1 MKKYKLAY
9 LFTILSAIINIIFYW
24 TGFYDPL
31 EQNLYDFR
39 FRLRGPLSGD
49 SLYHQVI
56 DPTKGQEIKLKP
68 KYELLK
74 NRAIKKNYSEDND
87 VVIIGLDQSSYTNI
101 GRFYPYDRGLIWA
114 KVIDNLVAANV
125 SVISFDIM
133 FDNKTISDSIFSA
146 SIQRAQQQGVE
157 VILAANNLIET
168 SIAGQNFSLLKPSD
182 DIIKGNNAKLG
193 LVGTITDRDGFIRK
207 YIAYD
212 NRINDSYQQEYYSL
226 ALQSIISFKKIK
238 PYFSKGGLQIGETF
252 IPFYENQNTFL
263 INYFGPSSYARLKTF
278 NTIPLHEI
286 LDDGSCYPE
295 EGDCDPILKNH
306 DEIDGFMELFT
317 MEGWNGVNP
326 FFGKIAIIGS
336 ALQEHHDMYNI
347 PFNENGEMFGVEIHA
362 NVIQQLLD
370 NNNIQNPI
378 SFLGLDSD
386 INDKII
392 SIFIILC
399 ISFLIFFIMIYFNPI
414 TSLILTFLISGMW
427 FNVSVGSFLND
438 YLWILK
444 YIINFK
450 INMPD
455 ISQSI
460 VLPIVYPVS
469 SAILSYGFNLSYKL
483 YTENQDKKFLK
494 TTFGNYISSELVDQM
509 YKNKTIPQLGGEQG
523 YHTVIFSDVA
533 SFSSI
538 AEELSAP
545 ELVELLNEY
554 LTEMTQIILN
564 NGGTI
569 DKYIGDAIVAFYGA
583 PVKVE
588 NHEHKAILSIIQM
601 NNKLKELRQKWVND
615 DKWSDLI
622 VNMNHRIGINTGD
635 LVTGN
640 MGSSIQM
647 NYTCMGDTVNLAAR
661 LESGSKHWGI
671 NAQVPETV
679 MKVTKDDFI
688 YRELGA
694 IRVQGKKESINVYEL
709 ICEKKHK
716 NDSLNKLLIKF
727 EEGRQLYLKRKW
739 DDAIKVF
746 NQSALLEDMSD
757 KYRQTNPS
765 LTYINI
771 CNEFKI
777 NSPNK
782 DWDGV
787 YDFKSK

>member
-1 MKKYKLAY
+1 MKKYRLAY
-9 LFTILSAIINIIFYW
+9 LFTILSVVINIIFYW
-24 TGFYDPL
+24 MGFYDSL
-31 EQNLYDFR
+31 EQNLYDYR
-39 FRLRGPLSGD
+39 FKLRGALSGD
-49 SLYHQVI
+49 HLYHQVVDSI
-56 DPTKGQEIKLKP
+56 KGAEVQLKP
-68 KYELLK
+68 KYQLLE
-74 NRAIKKNYSEDND
+74 NRAIKKDYSKDND
-87 VVIIGLDQSSYTNI
+87 VVIIGLDQASYTNI

-114 KVIDNLVAANV
+114 KIVDNLVAAKV

-133 FDNKTISDSIFSA
+133 FDNKTLSDSIFAA
-146 SIQRAQQQGVE
+146 SIKKAKQEGVE

-168 SIAGQNFSLLKPSD
+168 GIAGQNFNLLKPSD
-182 DIIKGNNAKLG
+182 DIIKENNAKLG

-212 NRINDSYQQEYYSL
+212 NRIEDSYQQEYYSL
-226 ALQSIISFKKIK
+226 ALQSVISFKKIK
-238 PYFSKGGLQIGETF
+238 PNFNKEGLQIGEIF
-252 IPFYENQNTFL
+252 IPFYENENTFL
-263 INYFGPSSYARLKTF
+263 INYFGPSSYGRLKTF
-278 NTIPLHEI
+278 NTIPMHEI

-295 EGDCDPILKNH
+295 EGDCEPILKNH

-317 MEGWNGVNP
+317 MDEWNGVNP

-336 ALQEHHDMYNI
+336 ALQEHHDMFNT
-347 PFNENGEMFGVEIHA
+347 PFNDNGQMFGVEIHA

-370 NNNIQNPI
+370 NNNIENPI
-378 SFLGLDSD
+378 SFLGLDS
-386 INDKII
+386 NLNNKII
-392 SIFIILC
+392 SVFIMLF

-414 TSLILTFLISGMW
+414 NSLILIFIISLMW
-427 FNVSVGSFLND
+427 FNISIGAFLND
-438 YLWILK
+438 YLWIFK
-444 YIINFK
+444 YIMNFK
-450 INMPD
+450 INIPD

-460 VLPIVYPVS
+460 ILPVIYPIS
-469 SAILSYGFNLSYKL
+469 SAVFSYGFNLSYKL

-494 TTFGNYISSELVDQM
+494 ATFGNYISSELVEQM
-509 YKNKTIPQLGGEQG
+509 YQNKTIPQLGGEEG

-538 AEELSAP
+538 SEELSAP

-564 NGGTI
+564 NDGTI

-583 PVKVE
+583 PIKVE
-588 NHEHKAILSIIQM
+588 NHEYKAILSIIQM
-601 NNKLKELRQKWVND
+601 NNKLKELRQKWLND
-615 DKWSDLI
+615 NKWSDLI
-622 VNMNHRIGINTGD
+622 TNMNHRIGINTGN

-640 MGSSIQM
+640 MGSSLQM

-671 NAQVPETV
+671 NVQVSETV
-679 MKVTKDDFI
+679 MEATKDYFL

-709 ICEKKHK
+709 ICEKKHE
-716 NDSLNKLLIKF
+716 NDSLSKLLIKF
-727 EEGRQLYLKRKW
+727 EEGRQLYLKQKW

-746 NQSALLEDMSD
+746 NQSSLLEDMSD
-757 KYRQTNPS
+757 QYRKTNPS

-777 NSPNK
+777 NPPKK

>member
-1 MKKYKLAY
+1 MKKYRLAY
-9 LFTILSAIINIIFYW
+9 LFTILSVVINIIFYW
-24 TGFYDPL
+24 MGFYDSL
-31 EQNLYDFR
+31 EQNLYDYR
-39 FRLRGPLSGD
+39 FKLRGALSGD
-49 SLYHQVI
+49 HLYHQVVDSI
-56 DPTKGQEIKLKP
+56 KGAEVQLKP
-68 KYELLK
+68 KYQLLE
-74 NRAIKKNYSEDND
+74 NRAIKKDYSKDND
-87 VVIIGLDQSSYTNI
+87 VVIIGLDQASYTNI

-114 KVIDNLVAANV
+114 KIVDNLVAAKV

-133 FDNKTISDSIFSA
+133 FDNKTLSDSIFAA
-146 SIQRAQQQGVE
+146 SIKKAKQEGVE

-168 SIAGQNFSLLKPSD
+168 GIAGQNFNLLKPSD
-182 DIIKGNNAKLG
+182 DIIKENNAKLG

-212 NRINDSYQQEYYSL
+212 NRIEDSYQQEYYSL
-226 ALQSIISFKKIK
+226 ALQSVISFKKIK
-238 PYFSKGGLQIGETF
+238 PNFNKEGLQIGEIF
-252 IPFYENQNTFL
+252 IPFYENENTFL
-263 INYFGPSSYARLKTF
+263 INYFGPSSYGRLKTF
-278 NTIPLHEI
+278 NTIPMHEI

-295 EGDCDPILKNH
+295 EGDCEPILKNH

-317 MEGWNGVNP
+317 MDEWKGVNP

-336 ALQEHHDMYNI
+336 ALQEHHDMFNT
-347 PFNENGEMFGVEIHA
+347 PFNDNGQMFGVEIHA

-370 NNNIQNPI
+370 NNNIENPI
-378 SFLGLDSD
+378 SFLGLDS
-386 INDKII
+386 NLNNKII
-392 SIFIILC
+392 SVFIMLF

-414 TSLILTFLISGMW
+414 NSLILIFIISLMW
-427 FNVSVGSFLND
+427 FNISIGAFLND
-438 YLWILK
+438 YLWIFK
-444 YIINFK
+444 YIMNFK
-450 INMPD
+450 INIPD
-455 ISQSI
+455 ISQSVI
-460 VLPIVYPVS
+460 LPVIYPIS
-469 SAILSYGFNLSYKL
+469 SAVFSYGFNLSYKL

-494 TTFGNYISSELVDQM
+494 ATFGNYISSELVEQM
-509 YKNKTIPQLGGEQG
+509 YQNKTIPQLGGEEG

-538 AEELSAP
+538 SEELSAP

-564 NGGTI
+564 NDGTI

-583 PVKVE
+583 PIKVE
-588 NHEHKAILSIIQM
+588 NHEYKAILSIIQM
-601 NNKLKELRQKWVND
+601 NNKLKELRQKWLND
-615 DKWSDLI
+615 NKWSDLI
-622 VNMNHRIGINTGD
+622 TNMNHRIGINTGN

-640 MGSSIQM
+640 MGSSLQM

-671 NAQVPETV
+671 NVQVSETV
-679 MKVTKDDFI
+679 MEATKDYFL

-709 ICEKKHK
+709 ICEKKHE
-716 NDSLNKLLIKF
+716 NDSLSKLLIKF
-727 EEGRQLYLKRKW
+727 EEGRQLYLKQKW

-746 NQSALLEDMSD
+746 NQSSLLEDMSD
-757 KYRQTNPS
+757 QYRKTNPS

-777 NSPNK
+777 NPPKK